1 MIKIIF
7 LKTNLESDRISFRQT
22 QTRFVDDNDVVD
34 VGLVDGED
42 GHRRETDDAAV
53 LDLDGLAGLGH
64 AAEVDALLTG
74 LAILSKQSFQF
85 WVSNSRAV
93 LGTAFERK

>member
-1 MIKIIF
+1 MRQIIF

-22 QTRFVDDNDVVD
+22 QTRFVDDDDVVD

-42 GHRRETDDAAV
+42 GHRRESDDAAV

-74 LAILSKQSFQF
+74 LAIL
-85 WVSNSRAV
+85 
-93 LGTAFERK
+93 

>member
-1 MIKIIF
+1 MSLFF
-7 LKTNLESDRISFRQT
+7 LWNDLESDRISFRQT
-22 QTRFVDDNDVVD
+22 QTRFVDDDDVVD

-42 GHRRETDDAAV
+42 GHRRESNDAAV

-74 LAILSKQSFQF
+74 LAIL
-85 WVSNSRAV
+85 
-93 LGTAFERK
+93 

>member
-1 MIKIIF
+1 MRQIIF

-22 QTRFVDDNDVVD
+22 QTRFVDDDDVVD

-42 GHRRETDDAAV
+42 GHWRETDDAAV
-53 LDLDGLAGLGH
+53 LDLDGLARLGH

-74 LAILSKQSFQF
+74 LAIL
-85 WVSNSRAV
+85 
-93 LGTAFERK
+93 